1 MTFSHSRSCKCVIL
15 AGARCQP
22 WQTKASG
29 DGLNARLGAGIF
41 PEDFTGQRLAWKDQ
55 GGGCGRRAEM
65 QRLGATLLC
74 LLLAAAVPTAP
85 APAPTE
91 TSAPVKPG
99 PALSYPQ
106 EEATLNEMFREVEE
120 LMEDTQHKL
129 RSAVEEMEAEEAAA
143 KASSEVNLAN
153 LPPSYHNETNTD
165 TKVGNNTIHVH
176 REVHKITNNQTGQM
190 VFSETVITSVGDEE
204 GRRSHECIIDEDCG
218 PSKYCQFASFQY
230 TCQPCRGQRMLCTR
244 DSECCGDQL
253 CVWGHCTKMS
263 TRGSSGTICDNQRD
277 CQPGLCCAFQR
288 GLLFP
293 VCTPLPV
300 EGELCHDPASRLLDL
315 ITWEL
320 EPDGALDRCPCA
332 SGLLC
337 QPHSHS
343 LVYVCKPTFVGSRDQ
358 DGEILLPREAPDEY
372 EVGSFME
379 EVRQELEDLERS
391 LTEEMALG
399 EPAAAAAALL
409 GGEEI

>member
-1 MTFSHSRSCKCVIL
+1 MLWL
-15 AGARCQP
+15 AG
-22 WQTKASG
+22 
-29 DGLNARLGAGIF
+29 
-41 PEDFTGQRLAWKDQ
+41 
-55 GGGCGRRAEM
+55 
-65 QRLGATLLC
+65 TLLC

-85 APAPTE
+85 APAPTVTPASFE
-91 TSAPVKPG
+91 PG

-143 KASSEVNLAN
+143 KTSSEVNLAR
-153 LPPSYHNETNTD
+153 LPPSYHNETNTE

-176 REVHKITNNQTGQM
+176 REIHK
-190 VFSETVITSVGDEE
+190 
-204 GRRSHECIIDEDCG
+204 ECIIDEDCG
-218 PSKYCQFASFQY
+218 PGRYCQFSSFEY
-230 TCQPCRGQRMLCTR
+230 SCQPCRDQQTLCTR

-253 CVWGHCTKMS
+253 CVWGHCTRTATK
-263 TRGSSGTICDNQRD
+263 GGNGTICDNQRD

-343 LVYVCKPTFVGSRDQ
+343 LVYVCKPTFVGGRDE
-358 DGEILLPREAPDEY
+358 DGANLVPRDVPDEY
-372 EVGSFME
+372 EDGGFIE
-379 EVRQELEDLERS
+379 EVRRELENLERS
-391 LTEEMALG
+391 LSVEMALRELG
-399 EPAAAAAALL
+399 AASELL
-409 GGEEI
+409 EGEEI

>member
-1 MTFSHSRSCKCVIL
+1 
-15 AGARCQP
+15 
-22 WQTKASG
+22 
-29 DGLNARLGAGIF
+29 
-41 PEDFTGQRLAWKDQ
+41 
-55 GGGCGRRAEM
+55 M
-65 QRLGATLLC
+65 QRLGGTLLC
-74 LLLAAAVPTAP
+74 LLLAVAAPTAP
-85 APAPTE
+85 APTPTM
-91 TSAPVKPG
+91 TSARVEPG

-143 KASSEVNLAN
+143 KATSEVNLAN

-176 REVHKITNNQTGQM
+176 REIHK
-190 VFSETVITSVGDEE
+190 
-204 GRRSHECIIDEDCG
+204 ECIIDEDCG
-218 PSKYCQFASFQY
+218 PGKYCQFASFQY
-230 TCQPCRGQRMLCTR
+230 TCQPCRDQRTLCTR

-253 CVWGHCTKMS
+253 CVWGHCTKMA
-263 TRGSSGTICDNQRD
+263 TRGSNGTICDNQRD
-277 CQPGLCCAFQR
+277 CQSGLCCAFQR

-293 VCTPLPV
+293 VCTPLPM

-343 LVYVCKPTFVGSRDQ
+343 LVYVCKPAFVGSRDQ
-358 DGEILLPREAPDEY
+358 NGEILLPREAPDEY

-399 EPAAAAAALL
+399 EPAAVAAALL

>member
-1 MTFSHSRSCKCVIL
+1 MR
-15 AGARCQP
+15 
-22 WQTKASG
+22 
-29 DGLNARLGAGIF
+29 RLGG
-41 PEDFTGQRLAWKDQ
+41 
-55 GGGCGRRAEM
+55 
-65 QRLGATLLC
+65 TLLC

-85 APAPTE
+85 APAPT
-91 TSAPVKPG
+91 APPAPAEAG

-143 KASSEVNLAN
+143 KTSEVNLAN
-153 LPPSYHNETNTD
+153 LPSSYHNETNTE
-165 TKVGNNTIHVH
+165 TRVGNNTIHVH
-176 REVHKITNNQTGQM
+176 REIHKVTNNQTGRT

-204 GRRSHECIIDEDCG
+204 GKKSHECIIDEDCG
-218 PSKYCQFASFQY
+218 PTRYCQFASFEY
-230 TCQPCRGQRMLCTR
+230 TCQSCRDQQTLCTR
-244 DSECCGDQL
+244 DGECCGDQL
-253 CVWGHCTKMS
+253 CVWGHCAKTA
-263 TRGSSGTICDNQRD
+263 TRGGNGTICDNQRD
-277 CQPGLCCAFQR
+277 CHPGLCCAFQR

-337 QPHSHS
+337 QPHRGCSYLDPPSLPSHS
-343 LVYVCKPTFVGSRDQ
+343 LVYVCKPAFMGSRGE
-358 DGEILLPREAPDEY
+358 DGESPVPREAPSEY
-372 EVGSFME
+372 EDGSFIE
-379 EVRQELEDLERS
+379 EVRQELENLERS
-391 LTEEMALG
+391 LSVEMALG
-399 EPAAAAAALL
+399 EPDAPSELL
-409 GGEEI
+409 EGGEI

>member
-1 MTFSHSRSCKCVIL
+1 MR
-15 AGARCQP
+15 
-22 WQTKASG
+22 
-29 DGLNARLGAGIF
+29 RLRG
-41 PEDFTGQRLAWKDQ
+41 
-55 GGGCGRRAEM
+55 
-65 QRLGATLLC
+65 TLLC
-74 LLLAAAVPTAP
+74 LLLAAAVPTTP
-85 APAPTE
+85 VPAPTA
-91 TSAPVKPG
+91 TPAPVEPG

-143 KASSEVNLAN
+143 KTSSEVNLAN
-153 LPPSYHNETNTD
+153 LPPSYHNETNTE
-165 TKVGNNTIHVH
+165 TKVGNSTIHVH
-176 REVHKITNNQTGQM
+176 REIHKITDNQTGQM

-218 PSKYCQFASFQY
+218 PRRYCQFASFQY
-230 TCQPCRGQRMLCTR
+230 TCQPCRDQQTLCTR

-253 CVWGHCTKMS
+253 CVWGHCTK
-263 TRGSSGTICDNQRD
+263 TATKGGNGTICDNQRD
-277 CQPGLCCAFQR
+277 CQPGLCCAFQK

-332 SGLLC
+332 NGLLC

-343 LVYVCKPTFVGSRDQ
+343 LVYVCKPTFVGSRDE
-358 DGEILLPREAPDEY
+358 DGGSLVPREAPGDY
-372 EVGSFME
+372 GDGSFIE
-379 EVRQELEDLERS
+379 EVRQELENLERS
-391 LTEEMALG
+391 LSVEMALG
-399 EPAAAAAALL
+399 KPAAASELL
-409 GGEEI
+409 EGEEI